1 MEDDLSAPFRSELGS
16 TNLTAFEVAA
26 NALVPRLGGV
36 VITKPDILIINK
48 NRTCAA
54 LDVME
59 RDARHMWSDH
69 PFTYA
74 AMKSERDVANGLGLF
89 VLLGTLQ
96 FVPFD

>member
-1 MEDDLSAPFRSELGS
+1 
-16 TNLTAFEVAA
+16 LTAFEVAA
-26 NALVPRLGGV
+26 NEFAPRLGGAA
-36 VITKPDILIINK
+36 ITKPDILIINI

-59 RDARHMWSDH
+59 RDAKHMWRDH

-74 AMKSERDVANGLGLF
+74 AMKSERGLAGVLGLF
-89 VLLGTLQ
+89 VVLGALQ